1 MAGMSDLPDQGKT
14 RADWMEDLRRPAR
27 VLIYLLILATVLQ
40 VYKDMEFVMAKV
52 FSVLLLFVFA
62 AIVAMLL
69 NPLVDRVEGLGPLRG
84 HRGLA
89 VLVVNLVLLLLLA
102 AFLAVLIPN
111 VASQGAGLA
120 QSAPTIFAE
129 IQLTLTSW
137 EIGLNNA
144 GIPLHV
150 AVPTNL
156 ESLVAPA
163 LGSAVG
169 VLTGTLGALVNLLLL
184 SVIAIYMQIE
194 GRQMVAAMRQL
205 FPGQQALFD
214 FSLVAAGSTLA
225 GYVRGQVII
234 AGIIT
239 VLSGIA
245 LALIGVKFALV
256 IAVITFFLELI
267 PLVGAPIAMALAV
280 GVALPQGPLV
290 IALTA
295 VATLVIHTVVAYTI
309 GLRVI
314 GNSTRIHPLVAMAAL
329 VLGAQLGGVL
339 GALFAIPIAGI
350 LNVYLGAIY
359 RARRG
364 GDAFEL
370 TAAEGAGAAETLESL
385 PNLGEEITQ
394 MAEESDISK
403 EPIPKATPKR
413 KRTKSSAAK
422 A

>member
-1 MAGMSDLPDQGKT
+1 MAGMSEPEEPRKS
-14 RADWMEDLRRPAR
+14 RAEWVDDLRRPAR

-40 VYKDMEFVMAKV
+40 VYKDIEFIMTRV

-62 AIVAMLL
+62 AIIAMLL
-69 NPLVDRVEGLGPLRG
+69 NPLVDRVETFGPLKGRRG
-84 HRGLA
+84 IA
-89 VLVVNLVLLLLLA
+89 VLVVNVTILLLLA

-120 QSAPTIFAE
+120 TSAPHIFADV
-129 IQLTLTSW
+129 QAAMSDW

-156 ESLVAPA
+156 EGLVAPA
-163 LGSAVG
+163 LGSAVS
-169 VLTGTLGALVNLLLL
+169 VLTGTLGALVNILLLT
-184 SVIAIYMQIE
+184 VIAIYLQIE
-194 GRQMVAAMRQL
+194 GRQIIAALRQV
-205 FPGQQALFD
+205 FPQQQALFD

-234 AGIIT
+234 AVIIT
-239 VLSGIA
+239 VLSGVA
-245 LALIGVKFALV
+245 LTVIGVKFALV
-256 IAVITFFLELI
+256 VAVITFFLELI
-267 PLVGAPIAMALAV
+267 PLVGAPIAMAVAV
-280 GVALPQGPLV
+280 GVALPQGPVV
-290 IALTA
+290 IGLTA
-295 VATLVIHTVVAYTI
+295 GATLVIHTVVAYTI
-309 GLRVI
+309 GLKVI

-350 LNVYLGAIY
+350 LNVYMGALY

-364 GDAFEL
+364 GEAFEL
-370 TAAEGAGAAETLESL
+370 TTDAGMSSSEALEAL

-394 MAEESDISK
+394 MAEDSDIAR
-403 EPIPKATPKR
+403 EPIPTATPKR
-413 KRTKSSAAK
+413 RKRAAASK